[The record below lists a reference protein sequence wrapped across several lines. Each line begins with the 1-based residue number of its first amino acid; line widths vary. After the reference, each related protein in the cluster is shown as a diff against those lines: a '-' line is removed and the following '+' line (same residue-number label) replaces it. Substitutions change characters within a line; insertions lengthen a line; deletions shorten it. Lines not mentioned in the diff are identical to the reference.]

1 MGNEQVVLFVV
12 FVILCV
18 GLIIGLPVPFAF
30 GAALIYLGY
39 FADTEVST
47 FLSGGHWR
55 MNSIVLLAIPL
66 FILAGS
72 IMNRGRIAEPL
83 VDIASITLGRVKGG
97 LSASAVFASA
107 VFGSISGSA
116 AATLTC
122 IGSVM
127 LPRLEKAN
135 YPKGFSAALIAN
147 AAPLGLLIP
156 PSSIQIIYAWI
167 TRQSVLKCF
176 LATVVPGLILILLL
190 VVVNFVLMRIHDK
203 VKVEPRPENFVREV
217 RKRTVYASPAL
228 LMPVIILGGIY
239 GGIMTPTE
247 AAGIAVLCALPIGFL
262 VYRGLNWQTFR
273 VAVIEASITTGAVMV
288 MFFMVMIV
296 SRLLVFE
303 DIPGLA
309 QQFVYSLSENP
320 IVILLMINLLLV
332 VIGMLMDDVSG
343 VLLAAPLLLPMVQ
356 DIGIDPIQFAAI
368 IGVNLGM
375 GNITPPTAPLLY
387 LGARVGSTSVNSMLK
402 PTMIMILF
410 AWIPTL
416 LLVTFVP
423 SLSLWLPEVVLGR

>member
-1 MGNEQVVLFVV
+1 MVLLAV
-12 FVILCV
+12 FLILCI

-83 VDIASITLGRVKGG
+83 VDVAALIFGRVKGG

-122 IGSVM
+122 IGGVM

-135 YPKGFSAALIAN
+135 YPKGFSAALISN

-176 LATVVPGLILILLL
+176 LATVVPGLILITLLI
-190 VVVNFVLMRIHDK
+190 VVNFVMMRRQK
-203 VKVEPRPENFVREV
+203 GVEVEPEPENFVREV

-247 AAGIAVLCALPIGFL
+247 SAGIAVLCALPIGFL
-262 VYRGLNWQTFR
+262 IYRGLNWKSFKD
-273 VAVIEASITTGAVMV
+273 AVIEASITTGAVMV

-303 DIPGLA
+303 DIPRLT
-309 QQFVYSLSENP
+309 QEFVYSISENP
-320 IVILLMINLLLV
+320 VVILLMINLLLV
-332 VIGMLMDDVSG
+332 AIGMLMDDVSG
-343 VLLAAPLLLPMVQ
+343 VLLSAPLLLPMVQ

-387 LGARVGSTSVNSMLK
+387 LGARVGSTPVNSMLK

-423 SLSLWLPEVVLGR
+423 SLSLWLPEFVLGR

>member
-1 MGNEQVVLFVV
+1 MVLFVV

-83 VDIASITLGRVKGG
+83 VDIASLTLGRVKGG

-190 VVVNFVLMRIHDK
+190 VIVNFVLMRIYDK
-203 VKVEPRPENFVREV
+203 VEVEPKPDNFVREV

-273 VAVIEASITTGAVMV
+273 DAVIEASITTGAVMF

-303 DIPGLA
+303 DIPTLA
-309 QQFVYSLSENP
+309 QQFVYSLSDNP

-332 VIGMLMDDVSG
+332 AIGMLMDDVSG